1 MPMFLMRSRFMF
13 VNKYCRKVVS
23 LDHQHNVVPVETNWK
38 FGALLFLV
46 CQWNN
51 SKCAHD
57 SVYLAQVLGKRCAH
71 LAACVDLGYLK
82 TLMSKFDIFFSS
94 SEIVFLTDTISMR
107 PGWSIYHHPCLESCQ
122 PRILNLDVFPKTLP
136 WCSYVFQG
144 CAKMKCARQRV
155 IWGSPVS
162 SFSSFKVRRDM
173 SFSTHVGRYR
183 RP

>member
-1 MPMFLMRSRFMF
+1 MPMFFMRSWFMF
-13 VNKYCRKVVS
+13 VNKYCRRVVS

-51 SKCAHD
+51 SNCAHD
-57 SVYLAQVLGKRCAH
+57 SDYLAQVLGKRCAH
-71 LAACVDLGYLK
+71 LAACVDLGYVK
-82 TLMSKFDIFFSS
+82 TLMSKFDIFDFWLTQILCEPDDQYITILCWKVANHISS
-94 SEIVFLTDTISMR
+94 TWTF
-107 PGWSIYHHPCLESCQ
+107 
-122 PRILNLDVFPKTLP
+122 FPKTLP

-144 CAKMKCARQRV
+144 CAKMKCARQGV
-155 IWGSPVS
+155 IWGSPVP
-162 SFSSFKVRRDM
+162 SFSSFKVRRDI

>member
-1 MPMFLMRSRFMF
+1 MPMFLMRSWFIF
-13 VNKYCRKVVS
+13 VNKYCRRVVN
-23 LDHQHNVVPVETNWK
+23 LDHQYNVVRVETTESLGHCCSC
-38 FGALLFLV
+38 FAGETTQTVCMFLFIWL
-46 CQWNN
+46 
-51 SKCAHD
+51 KCW
-57 SVYLAQVLGKRCAH
+57 GKRCAH
-71 LAACVDLGYLK
+71 LAACVELGYLK